1 MRFLIILVLAFAA
14 FAQESN
20 MQKWAKEI
28 TADAQIP
35 QDKFL
40 AFYLNKDEPKKVIF
54 SENVDRISVN
64 YEGNSFHE
72 IPSPNLMAYWVG
84 EFNFDADVEK
94 MVLGDYGL
102 RW

>member
-35 QDKFL
+35 QDKISRYSL
-40 AFYLNKDEPKKVIF
+40 AK
-54 SENVDRISVN
+54 
-64 YEGNSFHE
+64 
-72 IPSPNLMAYWVG
+72 
-84 EFNFDADVEK
+84 FNG
-94 MVLGDYGL
+94 VLG
-102 RW
+102 RRV

>member
-64 YEGNSFHE
+64 Y
-72 IPSPNLMAYWVG
+72 
-84 EFNFDADVEK
+84 
-94 MVLGDYGL
+94 
-102 RW
+102 

>member
-40 AFYLNKDEPKKVIF
+40 AFYLNKV
-54 SENVDRISVN
+54 
-64 YEGNSFHE
+64 
-72 IPSPNLMAYWVG
+72 A
-84 EFNFDADVEK
+84 
-94 MVLGDYGL
+94 
-102 RW
+102 